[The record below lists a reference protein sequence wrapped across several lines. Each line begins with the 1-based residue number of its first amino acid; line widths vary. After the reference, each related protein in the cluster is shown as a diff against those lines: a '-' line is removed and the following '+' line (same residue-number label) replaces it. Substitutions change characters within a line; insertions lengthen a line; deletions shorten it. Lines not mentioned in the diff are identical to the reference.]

1 MILTTQ
7 ELLAAA
13 RRWKDYSDLML
24 ELSGLAAGVI
34 PRFLSPKQIERIRE
48 EAGLPPRTGETRA
61 ERAWR
66 QYLELTD
73 SISRRL
79 AVVQRA
85 IGRALLKS
93 ERRVQQ
99 AQAALDAT
107 REGATVDGKGRRV
120 YRTADRQRGF
130 TDDGQ
135 ELSREEVKS
144 ISWDPKAP
152 TWEQRQAIA
161 WQARSGSMRKFCG
174 RRSGPIIIRSACA
187 PATC

>member
-85 IGRALLKS
+85 IGRALLRSCRVKRS
-93 ERRVQQ
+93 RASAGIPKRR
-99 AQAALDAT
+99 
-107 REGATVDGKGRRV
+107 
-120 YRTADRQRGF
+120 
-130 TDDGQ
+130 
-135 ELSREEVKS
+135 
-144 ISWDPKAP
+144 P
-152 TWEQRQAIA
+152 
-161 WQARSGSMRKFCG
+161 GSSG
-174 RRSGPIIIRSACA
+174 RRSPGKRAA
-187 PATC
+187 GA